1 MFPVGERLTI
11 SLFGGPS
18 YFGVSQDLVTDFA
31 YAEAYPFDEA
41 SFRSAGTASG
51 SQSAMGI
58 NAGGDVAVFVTRR
71 AGIGVSVQFTRAN
84 VELPSANGG
93 STRVQA
99 GGVSTGAGLRL
110 RF

>member
-1 MFPVGERLTI
+1 
-11 SLFGGPS
+11 
-18 YFGVSQDLVTDFA
+18 VSQDLVTDFA
-31 YAEAYPFDEA
+31 YADAYPYDEA
-41 SFRSAGTASG
+41 TFRSAGTANG

-58 NAGGDVAVFVTRR
+58 NLGGDVAVFVTRR
-71 AGIGVSVQFTRAN
+71 AGIGFSVQFARAN

-93 STRVQA
+93 TARVQA